1 MAASTIL
8 SNKSNNNYSQAHYRG
23 RNIGTMWT
31 GLFDSCWIAETDCSK
46 TAGQQAAIGLVRIG
60 NSSASAF
67 PQVLLH
73 SSFFLAHPKTFFQD
87 GYWESD
93 PGLMKGI

>member
-1 MAASTIL
+1 
-8 SNKSNNNYSQAHYRG
+8 
-23 RNIGTMWT
+23 MWT

-67 PQVLLH
+67 PQVLLL
-73 SSFFLAHPKTFFQD
+73 SSFFLADPKTFFQD